1 MGRFRELGL
10 NENTVLAFVSDHGI
24 LLGERG
30 WTGKIAQELH
40 PELIQVPCVMVHP
53 EGRGAGSTSS
63 YFASTHDVAPT
74 LMSMAGVRPPAGM
87 DGEDLSPLFDGD
99 EPPERPYA
107 YGGYFNHFY
116 VRNGD
121 WSYVADN
128 RGSGR
133 ELFDLTL
140 DPAELNNVAAEQ
152 RDVEQEM
159 HAWLLER
166 IGGLPPYYE
175 GEAVERVK
183 R

>member
-1 MGRFRELGL
+1 
-10 NENTVLAFVSDHGI
+10 
-24 LLGERG
+24 
-30 WTGKIAQELH
+30 
-40 PELIQVPCVMVHP
+40 
-53 EGRGAGSTSS
+53 
-63 YFASTHDVAPT
+63 
-74 LMSMAGVRPPAGM
+74 M

-128 RGSGR
+128 RGDGPRALRPHARPGR
-133 ELFDLTL
+133 
-140 DPAELNNVAAEQ
+140 AERRRRREPRRGRGAARLAPE
-152 RDVEQEM
+152 
-159 HAWLLER
+159 W